1 MYKKL
6 QAWGIVF
13 VLSLIM
19 AIILIDRLIIM
30 DLPFSLNL
38 KNWYWLSYVMVF
50 FLFLSFVSWRFVKS
64 EEKKENV
71 VTHRWNEKIMQM
83 LTNTAKGSPLDIIT
97 LLIFLAFAAWI
108 PDAILDFIKGEFWFR
123 PFLYIVGLFLLV
135 IGKPSFVIF
144 RKKVEAGD
152 RRLMLTGMSNVSNK
166 FQMNLV
172 PVIKPLTKY
181 SNIKTFLV
189 LLSDEIL
196 KGYDEIVLEE
206 KEKKDNED
214 NKDNEKNNRLK
225 DALEEYVTSLKNA
238 GICAKK
244 LESKNLS
251 LVHEIIRKLLKAYI
265 NVEIPTYSKEIEI
278 KFSNPVDYNNFDACN
293 DECYRFLQ
301 DEMKKKYKDEHVV
314 VNTTPGTKMVT
325 SAMAIN
331 SIKGNRAMVY
341 ISQSGGE
348 VIEANPNVSLT
359 QFGDLFE
366 EREMGGT
373 N

>member
-30 DLPFSLNL
+30 DLPFSFNL

-64 EEKKENV
+64 EEKNENI
-71 VTHRWNEKIMQM
+71 VTIGWTEKIMQM
-83 LTNTAKGSPLDIIT
+83 LTNTAKGSYLDIIT

-108 PDAILDFIKGEFWFR
+108 PDAILDYIKGENWFR
-123 PFLYIVGLFLLV
+123 PFLYIIGLFLLV
-135 IGKPSFVIF
+135 IGKPSFVIIGDDVEKEE
-144 RKKVEAGD
+144 RK
-152 RRLMLTGMSNVSNK
+152 LMLTGMSNVSNK
-166 FQMNLV
+166 FQMNLD
-172 PVIKPLTKY
+172 PVIKPLY
-181 SNIKTFLV
+181 DYPNIVTILV

-196 KGYDEIVLEE
+196 NGYKDIDLSKE
-206 KEKKDNED
+206 KESDK
-214 NKDNEKNNRLK
+214 LK
-225 DALEEYVTSLKNA
+225 ALEKYVKSLAEK
-238 GICAKK
+238 GLCDKGK
-244 LESKNLS
+244 LCNGDISFVKE
-251 LVHEIIRKLLKAYI
+251 EISNLLKAYI
-265 NVEIPTYSKEIEI
+265 KKIPRYENKDVNI
-278 KFSNPVDYNNFDACN
+278 KFSNPVDYNDFDACN
-293 DECYRFLQ
+293 DECYLFLKT
-301 DEMKKKYKDEHVV
+301 EMKKNNRKDRDVV

-325 SAMAIN
+325 CAMAIN

-341 ISQSGGE
+341 ISQSGGK

-359 QFGDLFE
+359 QFGDWFA

>member
-30 DLPFSLNL
+30 DLPFSFNL

-144 RKKVEAGD
+144 REKVKADD
-152 RRLMLTGMSNVSNK
+152 RSLMLTGMSNVSNK
-166 FQMNLV
+166 FQMNLE
-172 PVIKPLTKY
+172 PVIKPLTVY

-196 KGYDEIVLEE
+196 NGYNDIYLE
-206 KEKKDNED
+206 KEENDNLKK
-214 NKDNEKNNRLK
+214 
-225 DALEEYVTSLKNA
+225 ALIEYVTSLKNA

-244 LESKNLS
+244 LEPKNLS
-251 LVHEIIRKLLKAYI
+251 FVHEIIRKLLKAYI
-265 NVEIPTYSKEIEI
+265 NEIPAYRGKEIEI

>member
-30 DLPFSLNL
+30 DLPFSFNL

-123 PFLYIVGLFLLV
+123 PFLYVVGLFLLV

-144 RKKVEAGD
+144 REKVKADD
-152 RRLMLTGMSNVSNK
+152 RSLMLTGMSNVSNK
-166 FQMNLV
+166 FQMNLE
-172 PVIKPLTKY
+172 PVIKPLTVY

-196 KGYDEIVLEE
+196 NGYNDIYLE
-206 KEKKDNED
+206 KEENDNLKK
-214 NKDNEKNNRLK
+214 
-225 DALEEYVTSLKNA
+225 ALIEYVTSLKNA

-244 LESKNLS
+244 LEPKNLS
-251 LVHEIIRKLLKAYI
+251 FVHEIIRNLLKAYI
-265 NVEIPTYSKEIEI
+265 NEIPAYRGKEIEI

>member
-30 DLPFSLNL
+30 DLPFSFNL

-144 RKKVEAGD
+144 REKVKADD
-152 RRLMLTGMSNVSNK
+152 RSLMLTGMSNVSNK

-172 PVIKPLTKY
+172 PVIKPLTVY
-181 SNIKTFLV
+181 FNIKTFLV

-196 KGYDEIVLEE
+196 NGYNDIYLE
-206 KEKKDNED
+206 
-214 NKDNEKNNRLK
+214 NEKNDNLK
-225 DALEEYVTSLKNA
+225 KALIEYVTSLKNA

-244 LESKNLS
+244 LEPKNLS
-251 LVHEIIRKLLKAYI
+251 FVHEIIRKLLKAYI
-265 NVEIPTYSKEIEI
+265 NEIPEYRGKEIEI

>member
-13 VLSLIM
+13 VLSLIL

-30 DLPFSLNL
+30 DLPFSFNL

-144 RKKVEAGD
+144 REKVKADD
-152 RRLMLTGMSNVSNK
+152 RSLMLTGMSNVSNK
-166 FQMNLV
+166 FQMNLE
-172 PVIKPLTKY
+172 PVIKPLTVY

-196 KGYDEIVLEE
+196 NGYNDIYLE
-206 KEKKDNED
+206 KEENDNLKK
-214 NKDNEKNNRLK
+214 
-225 DALEEYVTSLKNA
+225 ALIEYVTSLKNA

-244 LESKNLS
+244 LEPKNLS
-251 LVHEIIRKLLKAYI
+251 FVHEIIRKLLKAYI
-265 NVEIPTYSKEIEI
+265 NEIPAYRGKEIEI

>member
-30 DLPFSLNL
+30 DLPFSFNL

-135 IGKPSFVIF
+135 LGNPSFVIF
-144 RKKVEAGD
+144 REKVKADD
-152 RRLMLTGMSNVSNK
+152 RSLMLTGMSNVSNK
-166 FQMNLV
+166 FQMNLE
-172 PVIKPLTKY
+172 PVIKPLTVY

-196 KGYDEIVLEE
+196 NGYNDIYLE
-206 KEKKDNED
+206 KEENDNLKK
-214 NKDNEKNNRLK
+214 
-225 DALEEYVTSLKNA
+225 ALIEYVTSLKNA

-244 LESKNLS
+244 LEPKNLS
-251 LVHEIIRKLLKAYI
+251 FVHEIIRKLLKAYI
-265 NVEIPTYSKEIEI
+265 NEIPAYRGKEIEI